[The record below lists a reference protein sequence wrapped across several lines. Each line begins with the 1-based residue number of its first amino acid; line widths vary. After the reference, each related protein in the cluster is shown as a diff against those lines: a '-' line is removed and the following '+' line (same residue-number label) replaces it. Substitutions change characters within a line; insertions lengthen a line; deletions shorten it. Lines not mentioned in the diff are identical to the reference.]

1 MIATPIKQTLYLLLV
16 LSTLSSLTDA
26 TTSWT
31 AGASDE
37 NGKRM
42 NGTEI
47 LKLASHQGKLFAAT
61 SMWMETDRSL
71 GGCQW
76 VSCVYK

>member
-1 MIATPIKQTLYLLLV
+1 MKQTLCLLLTLSV
-16 LSTLSSLTDA
+16 LSSAIDA

-42 NGTEI
+42 SGTEI
-47 LKLASHQGKLFAAT
+47 LKLASHQGRLFAAT
-61 SMWMETDRSL
+61 SLWMETDRSL
-71 GGCQW
+71 GGC
-76 VSCVYK
+76 